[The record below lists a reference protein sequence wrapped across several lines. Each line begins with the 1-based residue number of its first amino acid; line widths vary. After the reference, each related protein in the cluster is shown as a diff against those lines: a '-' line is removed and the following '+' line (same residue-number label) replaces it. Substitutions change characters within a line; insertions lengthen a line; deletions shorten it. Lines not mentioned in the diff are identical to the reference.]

1 MLGVVL
7 AGGISRRLGRD
18 KVELALNGE
27 PLWRRQLG
35 VLRAAGAVETVMVRR
50 PGQAAPPGLTCWRDV
65 AVDAGPMGGV
75 HAALAPQ
82 TFPFVAVLA
91 VDMPGIDAAWFHWL
105 RGFCRPGAGAMAQH
119 AEACEPLAAIYPQ
132 EALPEINARLQLRD
146 YSLQRLAQSLAA
158 QGRMSLI
165 PLPAEKLPGARSLN
179 TPADLE
185 FWSASGKQQTR

>member
-18 KVELALNGE
+18 KVELTLDGE
-27 PLWRRQLG
+27 PLWQRQLG
-35 VLRAAGAVETVMVRR
+35 VLRAAGAVETVVVRR
-50 PGQAAPPGLTCWRDV
+50 PGQVAPAGITCWRDV
-65 AVDAGPMGGV
+65 AVEAGPMGGL

-91 VDMPGIDAAWFHWL
+91 VDMPGIDAAWFRRL

-132 EALPEINARLQLRD
+132 EALQEINTRLQLRD
-146 YSLQRLAQSLAA
+146 YSLQRLAQALVA

-165 PLPAEKLPGARSLN
+165 PLPAEKRPSTRSIN
-179 TPADLE
+179 TVEDLE
-185 FWSASGKQQTR
+185 FWSASEK